1 MCPMPTD
8 DVTSSVI
15 PGHRPYHHSGPG
27 FVANPAA
34 PDFELDK
41 PLKDAAARWLNLVP
55 AEHRHDAREPAKD
68 VLQTLQEHTRSCP
81 GHPLAALWVAHRHL
95 RDPVPAVRIAS
106 LVLASEALWW
116 LGHFEDAG
124 RAAQAA
130 ADADPGSAQALW
142 RLAVALY
149 RQGRFE
155 EAGGRLD
162 DLLKLVSRFAPAW
175 ALRGQVRVW
184 LDADNPG
191 AGRPDFAAAAA
202 LTSASGT
209 WVVPYRMAGAA
220 FQAHAD
226 AEVRVHDSDTGG
238 SSGSLV
244 DVVLLPDKSRVE
256 RGVDPDRRWHLEG
269 PSTGGGDSDSLFGSL
284 GGDFAA
290 GARSR
295 VSFGTRFVLYQR
307 NIENLC
313 KDRAALRE
321 EIRKSVAEL
330 FDAALES
337 RAAIAIKGAPEQHAE
352 GANVPG
358 DEDGQSPA

>member
-1 MCPMPTD
+1 MMCPMPTD
-8 DVTSSVI
+8 DVTPAVM
-15 PGHRPYHHSGPG
+15 PGSRPSQHTGPG
-27 FVANPAA
+27 YVANPKA
-34 PDFELDK
+34 PDFELDA
-41 PLKDAAARWLNLVP
+41 PLKDAAARWLDLVP
-55 AEHRHDAREPAKD
+55 AGHRHDARESAQD
-68 VLQTLQEHTRSCP
+68 ALETLREHTRSCP
-81 GHPLAALWVAHRHL
+81 GHPLGALWVAHRHL

-116 LGHFEDAG
+116 LGYFEDAR

-130 ADADPGSAQALW
+130 ADADPASAQAPW

-155 EAGGRLD
+155 EAGERLD
-162 DLLKLVSRFAPAW
+162 KLLTLAGRFAPAW
-175 ALRGQVRVW
+175 VLRGQVKVW
-184 LDADNPG
+184 LDAGNPD
-191 AGRPDFAAAAA
+191 AGRADFAAAAA
-202 LTSASGT
+202 LTSGSGT
-209 WVVPYRMAGAA
+209 WVVPYRMARAD
-220 FQAHAD
+220 FQATAD
-226 AEVRVHDSDTGG
+226 AEIRVHDAETGG
-238 SSGSLV
+238 SAGSLA
-244 DVVLLPDKSRVE
+244 DVVPLPDKSRVE

-269 PSTGGGDSDSLFGSL
+269 PSTGGGDSDSLFGGL

-313 KDRAALRE
+313 QDRAALRE

-337 RAAIAIKGAPEQHAE
+337 RAAIAIKGASEQHAE
-352 GANVPG
+352 AADVPG
-358 DEDGQSPA
+358 DEDD

>member
-1 MCPMPTD
+1 MCPMPGD
-8 DVTSSVI
+8 DVTPSVI
-15 PGHRPYHHSGPG
+15 PGPRPSHHSGPG
-27 FVANPAA
+27 YVANPKA
-34 PDFELDK
+34 PDFELDE
-41 PLKDAAARWLNLVP
+41 PLREAAARWLNFVP
-55 AEHRHDAREPAKD
+55 AGHRHDGRESAKD
-68 VLQTLQEHTRSCP
+68 VLETLREHTRSCP
-81 GHPLAALWVAHRHL
+81 DHPLGALWVAHRHL

-116 LGHFEDAG
+116 LGHFEDAR

-130 ADADPGSAQALW
+130 ADADPMSAQALW

-149 RQGRFE
+149 RQGRFDQ
-155 EAGGRLD
+155 AGERLD
-162 DLLKLVSRFAPAW
+162 DLVKLASRFAPGW
-175 ALRGQVRVW
+175 ALRGQVKVW
-184 LDADNPG
+184 LDADNPE
-191 AGRPDFAAAAA
+191 AGQADFAAAAA
-202 LTSASGT
+202 LTSGSGT
-209 WVVPYRMAGAA
+209 WVVPYRMAGAD
-220 FQAHAD
+220 FQAQ
-226 AEVRVHDSDTGG
+226 AEAEIRVHDAQTGG
-238 SSGSLV
+238 SSGSRV

-269 PSTGGGDSDSLFGSL
+269 PSTGGGDSDSLFGGL

-352 GANVPG
+352 GATVPG
-358 DEDGQSPA
+358 DEDG